1 MKKLLVLLLT
11 LVSFGAIAQNPI
23 KFRALS
29 SVGGATLDR
38 GGTFE
43 YIVQANGNGNT
54 TTRQVLVD
62 MKLPQLIH
70 SNIIINSFGLG
81 WCFLVNVNLFDILSY
96 VIKT

>member
-1 MKKLLVLLLT
+1 MKKLFTLILLFVGLT
-11 LVSFGAIAQNPI
+11 GFGQI

-43 YIVQANGNGNT
+43 YIVQANGNSNA

-62 MKLPQLIH
+62 M
-70 SNIIINSFGLG
+70 
-81 WCFLVNVNLFDILSY
+81 
-96 VIKT
+96 